1 MFIATWVI
9 GNITSRLY
17 FSRGENEIPRAL
29 FLVLKSLRVFG
40 HVDFSVFVEL
50 MKDIQYVTLRPHE
63 YLFKI
68 GEPDEVSTINYKNES
83 DHAFLWNRL

>member
-1 MFIATWVI
+1 
-9 GNITSRLY
+9 
-17 FSRGENEIPRAL
+17 
-29 FLVLKSLRVFG
+29 
-40 HVDFSVFVEL
+40 

-83 DHAFLWNRL
+83 DHAFLRDRL